1 MRTTLDIDKRL
12 LEEAER
18 ALGGSSASK
27 AVNTALYELVRR
39 KKLEDLRTR
48 IGKRDLVDNWR
59 KMEELELREVTEQG
73 R

>member
-12 LEEAER
+12 LEEAEK

-48 IGKRDLVDNWR
+48 IGKRDLIDNWR
-59 KMEELELREVTEQG
+59 EMEELELREMTE
-73 R
+73 